1 MILADRDV
9 QLKGNQLKNRSKINV
24 AFSTKLSLH
33 SVNERFSKSLS
44 SIHFLSL
51 FLIMVIIL
59 FSVQVSP
66 AFGTHLVPQG
76 TVADI
81 SDRFTINAEPLDEST
96 ILVSGHA
103 PRTAKEP
110 VVIKVTSPN
119 GNLVSIDQL
128 NVDSDLNYKTTIKT
142 SKMWKVNGAYVIA
155 AYQGPSTSANT
166 GDMVGKGQLNNY
178 VSTKVEAF
186 DGMLAKFNLDYHITG
201 GFVTNIEAE
210 PGSNSLI
217 ISISTQV
224 YNDDLEVYTGGM
236 KGGVLTIELP
246 RSVIDAKILE
256 TDFDDKFVVQ
266 VDGVESK
273 YEEMQGSSMRT
284 LEIPFPNGS
293 EEIKVTGTFVNPEF
307 AITVIPEFGF
317 VAPLVLLASITAIV
331 ALSSKGKLIPYLKN

>member
-1 MILADRDV
+1 MLV
-9 QLKGNQLKNRSKINV
+9 
-24 AFSTKLSLH
+24 
-33 SVNERFSKSLS
+33 
-44 SIHFLSL
+44 SIAITL
-51 FLIMVIIL
+51 V
-59 FSVQVSP
+59 VSP
-66 AFGTHLVPQG
+66 VFGTHLVPQG

-81 SDRFTINAEPLDEST
+81 SDRFTINAELLDEST

-103 PRTAKEP
+103 PRTAMEP
-110 VVIKVTSPN
+110 VVIKVTAPN

-142 SKMWKVNGAYVIA
+142 SKMWKVNGAYVVT

-186 DGMLAKFNLDYHITG
+186 DGMLARFNLDYHITG

-210 PGSNSLI
+210 PESNSLI

-246 RSVIDAKILE
+246 RNVIDAKILE

-293 EEIKVTGTFVNPEF
+293 EEIRITGTFVNPEF

-317 VAPLVLLASITAIV
+317 VAPIVLLASITAVVI
-331 ALSSKGKLIPYLKN
+331 LSSRGKLIPYLKK